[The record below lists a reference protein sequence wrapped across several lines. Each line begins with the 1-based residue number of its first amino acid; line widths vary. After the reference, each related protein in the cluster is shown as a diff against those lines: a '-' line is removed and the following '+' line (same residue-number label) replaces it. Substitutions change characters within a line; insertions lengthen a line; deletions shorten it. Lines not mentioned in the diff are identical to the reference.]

1 MTFASG
7 VAESVAFSRR
17 DGRAF
22 IPPSR
27 HRPDHESVTMPPHGG
42 AGSSAREAETALLA
56 AARRGT
62 AEQTLVCLAR
72 VLETDG
78 ADVDARGPGDVTA
91 LHAASVRGDPT
102 VAARLVDA
110 GASLVA
116 RDGESGW
123 SPLHRAFHHGSLR
136 VAAALLEAG
145 ASLSA
150 PLDHAG
156 RTPVDVLSAR
166 LLSRRRRLRA
176 TRSSPTSPRPQFTSP
191 STRETVISNA
201 RPPPFPPC
209 DLYCWGSGANYQ
221 LGNGARDDVVRP
233 RRLDDLALAALPG
246 GDPEENAGGG
256 VVALAAAKFHSLAA
270 TADGSL
276 FAWGHGRGGRLG
288 VDDERTHSGDGA
300 ATRPARVPYFGPRAG
315 RLVVAVSAGKH
326 HSIALCDDGEVFSWG
341 RNDDGRLGYATA
353 PTTESS
359 RETVHSSEPS
369 LAPRYSLA
377 PQHTPRKIGGALRGV
392 RVVAVAASDA
402 HSVVVSH
409 AGDAYAFGR
418 NDVGQ
423 LGIVDGFGETPNE
436 KRETL
441 GPRRVEQLR
450 PRRVVAAS
458 ASERHTV
465 VLTADGECVVFG
477 HGAWSSRRAN
487 VAGGLATARGKSDA
501 RDPVRLHRG
510 EGDGARVVAIAAG
523 AAHSLALTAD
533 GTTVA
538 WPSELGGEARCAPVR
553 GVRGAATAVA
563 AGKSRCVVVTE
574 LGDAYAW
581 EAERLSTRGAVDL
594 GVGTGSTAV
603 GADGWNERTVAS
615 SPTSSLSSS
624 LSSSLPS
631 SSLPSSSLSSQS
643 LRRRST
649 SEPFRSPLARRV
661 DGMKGVA
668 FVAVGEKHTLAAQF
682 ARRPTRMRVD
692 GAIGDAF
699 VADDAG
705 RLDEGRLDERLDEW
719 AAAADAFA
727 QNASD
732 DDEVFALD
740 DACRSDSD
748 EDAYDTDAGSG
759 SRRRVAA
766 VPSLR
771 DVAGAVVAERVCD
784 ARNATDLASLAD
796 HLGARAL
803 GSYCREVAVDN
814 LDAALAARG
823 AEHLVECDPR
833 VLVDLE
839 RAIRV
844 DFDDEF
850 RDEFKDV
857 FGDEATT
864 PNVAMDGSRE
874 RSRERRSAAELAARV
889 RDARTDHEDRSAAA
903 LGQAP
908 NAASNA
914 RETSRTRTKPKANVS
929 SPREVLGRA
938 GTVAGGPSSPSRSST
953 SASGAS
959 WLTARVD
966 SVAGGSESSSP
977 KSLPPTSSRP
987 LQSRAKIGSRRA
999 EEAAAARS
1007 ARGGL
1012 SLFLSGALEASF
1024 SRGRGGSRAGDED
1037 ADDAD
1042 DGGSGRETRNP
1053 TTANPPP
1060 RRWNLSGAGEDD
1072 AASSPLALR
1081 DIQSRQA
1088 REAAEAAAAAAGWA
1102 ATASRGATGDASKSI
1117 AASSSPRTSKG
1128 GAVELS
1134 LGALMRAP
1142 RGNVGYGGRGAR
1154 GGASPPEP
1162 SAWGLDQRADATGT
1176 PPARS
1181 PAAAKS
1187 PSLMD
1192 IAREEEARASRAAR
1206 AARVSGWYVPDRV
1219 EPATGLR
1226 AILAEEA
1233 DAEAAEAAEAA
1244 EVEAA
1249 IAAVAAMEAEETR
1262 AKAEEARAR
1271 AKARAKAKAKNVRIE
1286 AGASA
1291 DARRDAKAET
1301 NVSGETKAPRRQ
1313 PSARAADAPRRARG
1327 AEKTP
1332 ASESKRSSTCRGS
1345 TRGEGGDENARA
1357 SARRDGAGR
1366 RRADRGSG
1374 DSNRPSEGSGIV
1386 PTRPRAVSS
1395 R

>member
-1 MTFASG
+1 
-7 VAESVAFSRR
+7 
-17 DGRAF
+17 
-22 IPPSR
+22 
-27 HRPDHESVTMPPHGG
+27 MPPHGG

-166 LLSRRRRLRA
+166 LLSRRRRPCA
-176 TRSSPTSPRPQFTSP
+176 TRSSPTSPSSTSPSPQFTSP
-191 STRETVISNA
+191 STRETAISSA

-315 RLVVAVSAGKH
+315 RLVVAVAAGKH
-326 HSIALCDDGEVFSWG
+326 HSIALCNDGEVFSWG

-418 NDVGQ
+418 NDAGQ
-423 LGIVDGFGETPNE
+423 LGIVDGFGETRRNVA
-436 KRETL
+436 L

-465 VLTADGECVVFG
+465 ALTADGECVVFG

-563 AGKSRCVVVTE
+563 AGKSRCAVVTE
-574 LGDAYAW
+574 LGDTYAW

-594 GVGTGSTAV
+594 GVGTGSIAV

-631 SSLPSSSLSSQS
+631 SSLSSQS

-649 SEPFRSPLARRV
+649 SEPFPSPLARRV
-661 DGMKGVA
+661 DGIKGVA

-699 VADDAG
+699 VAEESRG
-705 RLDEGRLDERLDEW
+705 ISREGEFRSRSDEW

-727 QNASD
+727 RNASS

-748 EDAYDTDAGSG
+748 EDAYDSDAGSG

-850 RDEFKDV
+850 RDEFRDV

-864 PNVAMDGSRE
+864 PNAAMDGSCE
-874 RSRERRSAAELAARV
+874 RSRTRRSAAELAARV
-889 RDARTDHEDRSAAA
+889 RDARTDHEDQSAAEP
-903 LGQAP
+903 GQAP
-908 NAASNA
+908 NAAPNV
-914 RETSRTRTKPKANVS
+914 RETSRTRTKPKANAS

-938 GTVAGGPSSPSRSST
+938 GTVAGDPSSPSRSSA

-959 WLTARVD
+959 WLTARVE
-966 SVAGGSESSSP
+966 SVARGSESSSP

-1102 ATASRGATGDASKSI
+1102 ATASRGATGDASKSV
-1117 AASSSPRTSKG
+1117 AASSSPRTSEG

-1192 IAREEEARASRAAR
+1192 IVREEDARASRAAR
-1206 AARVSGWYVPDRV
+1206 AARVSGWYVHDRV

-1233 DAEAAEAAEAA
+1233 DAEAAEAA

-1327 AEKTP
+1327 GEKTP
-1332 ASESKRSSTCRGS
+1332 ASESKRSSTRRGS

>member
-1 MTFASG
+1 
-7 VAESVAFSRR
+7 
-17 DGRAF
+17 
-22 IPPSR
+22 
-27 HRPDHESVTMPPHGG
+27 MPPHGG

-315 RLVVAVSAGKH
+315 RLVVAVAAGKH

-538 WPSELGGEARCAPVR
+538 WPSELGGRRGARRCAGYAAPRRPSPR
-553 GVRGAATAVA
+553 GSRGASSSPNSGT
-563 AGKSRCVVVTE
+563 R
-574 LGDAYAW
+574 
-581 EAERLSTRGAVDL
+581 TRG
-594 GVGTGSTAV
+594 
-603 GADGWNERTVAS
+603 
-615 SPTSSLSSS
+615 
-624 LSSSLPS
+624 
-631 SSLPSSSLSSQS
+631 
-643 LRRRST
+643 RRN
-649 SEPFRSPLARRV
+649 V
-661 DGMKGVA
+661 
-668 FVAVGEKHTLAAQF
+668 
-682 ARRPTRMRVD
+682 
-692 GAIGDAF
+692 
-699 VADDAG
+699 
-705 RLDEGRLDERLDEW
+705 
-719 AAAADAFA
+719 
-727 QNASD
+727 
-732 DDEVFALD
+732 
-740 DACRSDSD
+740 
-748 EDAYDTDAGSG
+748 
-759 SRRRVAA
+759 SRR
-766 VPSLR
+766 
-771 DVAGAVVAERVCD
+771 
-784 ARNATDLASLAD
+784 
-796 HLGARAL
+796 
-803 GSYCREVAVDN
+803 
-814 LDAALAARG
+814 
-823 AEHLVECDPR
+823 
-833 VLVDLE
+833 
-839 RAIRV
+839 
-844 DFDDEF
+844 
-850 RDEFKDV
+850 
-857 FGDEATT
+857 EA
-864 PNVAMDGSRE
+864 P
-874 RSRERRSAAELAARV
+874 
-889 RDARTDHEDRSAAA
+889 
-903 LGQAP
+903 
-908 NAASNA
+908 
-914 RETSRTRTKPKANVS
+914 
-929 SPREVLGRA
+929 
-938 GTVAGGPSSPSRSST
+938 ST
-953 SASGAS
+953 SASGR
-959 WLTARVD
+959 AR
-966 SVAGGSESSSP
+966 
-977 KSLPPTSSRP
+977 PPSARTDGTNER
-987 LQSRAKIGSRRA
+987 SRRA
-999 EEAAAARS
+999 PRRVSRRVSRRVFPRRVFPRRVFPRSRFAVAR
-1007 ARGGL
+1007 R
-1012 SLFLSGALEASF
+1012 
-1024 SRGRGGSRAGDED
+1024 RNR
-1037 ADDAD
+1037 
-1042 DGGSGRETRNP
+1042 SGR
-1053 TTANPPP
+1053 
-1060 RRWNLSGAGEDD
+1060 LS
-1072 AASSPLALR
+1072 R
-1081 DIQSRQA
+1081 
-1088 REAAEAAAAAAGWA
+1088 
-1102 ATASRGATGDASKSI
+1102 DAS
-1117 AASSSPRTSKG
+1117 T
-1128 GAVELS
+1128 E
-1134 LGALMRAP
+1134 
-1142 RGNVGYGGRGAR
+1142 
-1154 GGASPPEP
+1154 
-1162 SAWGLDQRADATGT
+1162 
-1176 PPARS
+1176 
-1181 PAAAKS
+1181 
-1187 PSLMD
+1187 
-1192 IAREEEARASRAAR
+1192 
-1206 AARVSGWYVPDRV
+1206 
-1219 EPATGLR
+1219 
-1226 AILAEEA
+1226 
-1233 DAEAAEAAEAA
+1233 
-1244 EVEAA
+1244 
-1249 IAAVAAMEAEETR
+1249 
-1262 AKAEEARAR
+1262 
-1271 AKARAKAKAKNVRIE
+1271 
-1286 AGASA
+1286 
-1291 DARRDAKAET
+1291 
-1301 NVSGETKAPRRQ
+1301 
-1313 PSARAADAPRRARG
+1313 
-1327 AEKTP
+1327 
-1332 ASESKRSSTCRGS
+1332 
-1345 TRGEGGDENARA
+1345 
-1357 SARRDGAGR
+1357 
-1366 RRADRGSG
+1366 
-1374 DSNRPSEGSGIV
+1374 
-1386 PTRPRAVSS
+1386 
-1395 R
+1395 